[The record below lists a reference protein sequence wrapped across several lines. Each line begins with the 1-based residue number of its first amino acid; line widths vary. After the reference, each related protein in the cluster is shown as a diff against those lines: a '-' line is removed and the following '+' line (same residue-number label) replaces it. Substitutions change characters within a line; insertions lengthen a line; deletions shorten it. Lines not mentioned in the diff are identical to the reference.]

1 MSRKTKSS
9 ELKKYESIYQK
20 CLKEQQKSTKCLLSK
35 KASKKSPKKESKKES
50 KKSPKKESKKSP
62 KKESKKSPKKE
73 SKKSP
78 KKESKKDVKKTL
90 VSSKLNTYQLFVKNE
105 SKKNKYKGLEAKERM
120 LIIGKEWQKMKK

>member
-20 CLKEQQKSTKCLLSK
+20 CLKEQQKSTKCLLS
-35 KASKKSPKKESKKES
+35 
-50 KKSPKKESKKSP
+50 
-62 KKESKKSPKKE
+62 KKE

-120 LIIGKEWQKMKK
+120 LIIGKEWQKMKMKMKMKNDVK